1 MSENQEEDT
10 AAEPLSADYADYA
23 DGNQVNDKIRDQS
36 LKVGRTRIRF
46 KFFPNR

>member
-10 AAEPLSADYADYA
+10 AAEPLSADYA

-36 LKVGRTRIRF
+36 LKVGRTQIRF